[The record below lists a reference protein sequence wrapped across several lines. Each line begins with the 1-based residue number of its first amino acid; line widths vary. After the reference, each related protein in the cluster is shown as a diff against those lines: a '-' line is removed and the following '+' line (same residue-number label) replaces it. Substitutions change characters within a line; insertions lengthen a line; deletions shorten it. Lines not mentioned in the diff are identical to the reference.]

1 LNVKP
6 PPAPVRLTVEAP
18 LRPSEDPEK
27 VVKAVGNIVGDVNL
41 AVTRGR
47 DSVVVETEDHK
58 GLHIIYEKIR
68 SKQSLGV
75 ARRRLLE
82 NISEDSTWL
91 YLNKQA
97 AYVNTFNICE
107 DEAESPL
114 GPIKV
119 TIQTKDPQKIIDW
132 LAPRQPE

>member
-1 LNVKP
+1 MNVKP
-6 PPAPVRLTVEAP
+6 PPVPVRLTVEAP
-18 LRPSEDPEK
+18 LKPSEDPEK
-27 VVKAVGNIVGDVNL
+27 VVKAVGNIVGNVNL

-47 DSVVVETEDHK
+47 DSVIVETEDQK

-82 NISEDSTWL
+82 NIYEDSTWL

-97 AYVNTFNICE
+97 AYVNTFSICE

-132 LAPRQPE
+132 LAPRKPE